1 VPASLKVASHLP
13 QLTTLSASRTVSRP
27 SRRSRRR
34 SATRHSGGLGPSE
47 MRFGQVEAVEASL
60 TAPWPHNALSA
71 TPDKAR
77 PPLPHSGGVHNFCRR
92 LEYAPKPS
100 EGHRHPHLHPGRRS
114 CRPLFPLRQEGAR
127 TYRWTGAQ
135 LRVVHS
141 PHPRTPP
148 RTCFEPVFCETGAG
162 GGAKG

>member
-1 VPASLKVASHLP
+1 MVPVSLKVASHLP

-34 SATRHSGGLGPSE
+34 SVTRHSGGLGPSE

-77 PPLPHSGGVHNFCRR
+77 HPRSHSEGVH
-92 LEYAPKPS
+92 PS
-100 EGHRHPHLHPGRRS
+100 VDDWNMPQTHRHLYGAPPPAFASRPSLLSFPFSTEARGR
-114 CRPLFPLRQEGAR
+114 P

-141 PHPRTPP
+141 PPRN
-148 RTCFEPVFCETGAG
+148 PVELFAPSFRVTG
-162 GGAKG
+162 GGRV